1 MFSALIRARGS
12 EHPFGELRT
21 ISYQILKKAYTPRSV
36 VHRHIYRW
44 LTDARAH
51 LQTHSP
57 WPFLPAFAVGLSCIL
72 NSPQDDLLLFGKKKK
87 KKKRRKGKCSI
98 PEALGSTTSAA
109 GAPPAACPAHAPFKG
124 TRLTV
129 NWIEAKERSGSL
141 LSFLG
146 LFCNGKARNRNKLA
160 SFIAHLIPWSL
171 QLETDCPWKQASR
184 RASYPRGIF
193 QSQALLGRVAFVR
206 FFCGSFPESRPCCV
220 TPSSCLSSPNG

>member
-1 MFSALIRARGS
+1 MPVHTYKHTLLGRSSQPSLLVCLTFSIV
-12 EHPFGELRT
+12 PRT
-21 ISYQILKKAYTPRSV
+21 IFCSLGR
-36 VHRHIYRW
+36 R
-44 LTDARAH
+44 
-51 LQTHSP
+51 
-57 WPFLPAFAVGLSCIL
+57 
-72 NSPQDDLLLFGKKKK
+72 KK

-109 GAPPAACPAHAPFKG
+109 GAPPAACPAHAPFKS
-124 TRLTV
+124 TRLIV

-193 QSQALLGRVAFVR
+193 QSHALLGRVAFVR
-206 FFCGSFPESRPCCV
+206 FFCGCFPESRPCCV
-220 TPSSCLSSPNG
+220 NPSSCLSSPNGRDYRHVITSLAYAVFVATEAHS